1 MGSKIS
7 KQKQIFSLL
16 QDKYG
21 NLWNNSDTE
30 VNDLQISKSE
40 KFSDGYSSHLINKV
54 YNFYKSIIQSLN
66 SGLIALDLEGEITFI
81 NQMAAQMLD
90 YSKEELLGKNI
101 KEIFG
106 KDDASKKCIRAI
118 FIPHKHID
126 DREISLKKK
135 NGTIISV
142 GLSSS
147 QIHDENNNFDGII
160 ILFRD
165 LTEIQ
170 HLKSQVERMDRLA
183 LMGEL
188 AAGIAHEVRNP
199 LAGIRAS
206 AQLLQE
212 GVKNEKFQKDI
223 VERIIRE
230 VDKANK
236 LLKEFFKFAKPSK
249 PNLRFH
255 DIEILIEGVHLLLSP
270 EMKRQKVQF
279 HMNMGANIPKVFV
292 DETQLEQVFMN
303 ILLNAIE
310 AMPEGGSINILTSCK
325 KFDIMG
331 KKLDIEEEPNNQL
344 NFVIVEISD
353 TGVGIAEDN
362 LEKIFNPFYSSKPTG
377 LGLGLSISSRLVD
390 ENGGN
395 IDVSSK
401 IGKGTSFKI
410 ALPAFIHH

>member
-16 QDKYG
+16 HNKYG
-21 NLWNNSDTE
+21 NLWGNSATE
-30 VNDLQISKSE
+30 VDDLQISKSE
-40 KFSDGYSSHLINKV
+40 KFSHGYSSHLINKV

-66 SGLIALDLEGEITFI
+66 SGLIALDLGGEITFI

-101 KEIFG
+101 KEIFS
-106 KDDASKKCIRAI
+106 KDDASQKCMRAI

-126 DREISLKKK
+126 DREVNLKKQ

-249 PNLRFH
+249 PNLKFH
-255 DIEILIEGVHLLLSP
+255 DIEILIEDVHLLLSP
-270 EMKRQKVQF
+270 QMKRQKVQF
-279 HMNMGANIPKVFV
+279 NMNMGEHIPKVFV

-303 ILLNAIE
+303 IFLNAIE
-310 AMPEGGSINILTSCK
+310 AMPEGGSINISTCCK

-331 KKLDIEEEPNNQL
+331 KKVDIEKEPNNQL

-353 TGVGIAEDN
+353 TGVGIAQDN
-362 LEKIFNPFYSSKPTG
+362 IEKIFNPFYSSKPTG

-401 IGKGTSFKI
+401 IGKGTTFKI